1 MDEYYCEEYSYQFLD
16 KIDFLPYIEKF
27 KGKKFTDMMIEI
39 EDEWDS
45 KDIVQNDNVLE
56 GFLFNYIT
64 ENEFADYLKNRY
76 DNFGYYEVVTKYIY

>member
-27 KGKKFTDMMIEI
+27 KGKKFTDMMNEI